1 MPFFKFESFGFIISL
16 GITLLLCGLIM
27 FYVRQRFAAYDRHLI
42 EQSQLLKHLV
52 SNIQTNLVPSSELA
66 AASAMKAAQQIHNKK
81 NVNENN
87 ENNENNKNNEN
98 TDKIVVSDDEIDSE
112 SESDSETDS
121 DSGSS
126 DSVSDNED
134 EDEKKN
140 NKCETLGK
148 CPILPFGNMLST
160 LMTVNKSSN
169 KQNVREKEN
178 EKDSD
183 ADDEDSEDEDSK
195 DSLSSDSLSD
205 DDELNN
211 EQIKHID
218 FSPKLDG
225 IKILD
230 NQDIGIKLNDNNLD
244 ISFEDISN
252 NKLNVLDEI
261 HVKKLNDVIEDSDDL
276 ETNKFNLNLKD
287 LSKKALQDIC
297 KERNFPTNGT
307 RGELIKRLSQ

>member
-1 MPFFKFESFGFIISL
+1 MPFFKFESVGFIISL
-16 GITLLLCGLIM
+16 GITLLLCGLLM

-87 ENNENNKNNEN
+87 ENN
-98 TDKIVVSDDEIDSE
+98 DKIVVSDDEIDSE
-112 SESDSETDS
+112 SESDSESDS
-121 DSGSS
+121 DSDSS

-134 EDEKKN
+134 EKEN

-225 IKILD
+225 IKVLD
-230 NQDIGIKLNDNNLD
+230 NQDNGIKLNDNNID
-244 ISFEDISN
+244 ISFEEISN

>member
-1 MPFFKFESFGFIISL
+1 M
-16 GITLLLCGLIM
+16 
-27 FYVRQRFAAYDRHLI
+27 
-42 EQSQLLKHLV
+42 
-52 SNIQTNLVPSSELA
+52 
-66 AASAMKAAQQIHNKK
+66 
-81 NVNENN
+81 
-87 ENNENNKNNEN
+87 
-98 TDKIVVSDDEIDSE
+98 
-112 SESDSETDS
+112 
-121 DSGSS
+121 
-126 DSVSDNED
+126 SDNED
-134 EDEKKN
+134 EKEN

-183 ADDEDSEDEDSK
+183 ADDEDSEDEDSE

-205 DDELNN
+205 DDKLNN

-225 IKILD
+225 IKVLD

-244 ISFEDISN
+244 ISFEEISN

>member
-16 GITLLLCGLIM
+16 GITLLLCGLLM

-87 ENNENNKNNEN
+87 ENN
-98 TDKIVVSDDEIDSE
+98 DKIVVSDDEIDSE
-112 SESDSETDS
+112 SESDSESDS
-121 DSGSS
+121 DSDSS

-134 EDEKKN
+134 EKEN

-205 DDELNN
+205 DDELNK

>member
-16 GITLLLCGLIM
+16 GITLLLCGLLM

-66 AASAMKAAQQIHNKK
+66 AASAMKAAQQIHN
-81 NVNENN
+81 
-87 ENNENNKNNEN
+87 NKNNEN

-112 SESDSETDS
+112 SESDSESDS
-121 DSGSS
+121 DSDSS

-134 EDEKKN
+134 EKEN

>member
-1 MPFFKFESFGFIISL
+1 MPFFKFESVGFIISL
-16 GITLLLCGLIM
+16 GITLLLCGLLM

-87 ENNENNKNNEN
+87 KN

-112 SESDSETDS
+112 SESDSESDS
-121 DSGSS
+121 DSDSS

-134 EDEKKN
+134 EKEN

-169 KQNVREKEN
+169 KQNFREKEN

-225 IKILD
+225 IKVLD

-244 ISFEDISN
+244 ISFEEISN

>member
-16 GITLLLCGLIM
+16 GITLLLCGLLM

-87 ENNENNKNNEN
+87 KNNEN

-112 SESDSETDS
+112 SESDSESDS
-121 DSGSS
+121 DSDSS

-134 EDEKKN
+134 EKEN

-225 IKILD
+225 IKVLD

-307 RGELIKRLSQ
+307 R

>member
-16 GITLLLCGLIM
+16 GITLLLCGLLM

-87 ENNENNKNNEN
+87 ENN
-98 TDKIVVSDDEIDSE
+98 DKIVVSDDEIDSE
-112 SESDSETDS
+112 SESDSESDS
-121 DSGSS
+121 DSDSS

-134 EDEKKN
+134 EKEN

-169 KQNVREKEN
+169 KQNFREKEN

-205 DDELNN
+205 DDELNK

>member
-1 MPFFKFESFGFIISL
+1 M
-16 GITLLLCGLIM
+16 
-27 FYVRQRFAAYDRHLI
+27 
-42 EQSQLLKHLV
+42 
-52 SNIQTNLVPSSELA
+52 
-66 AASAMKAAQQIHNKK
+66 
-81 NVNENN
+81 
-87 ENNENNKNNEN
+87 
-98 TDKIVVSDDEIDSE
+98 
-112 SESDSETDS
+112 
-121 DSGSS
+121 
-126 DSVSDNED
+126 SDNED
-134 EDEKKN
+134 EKEN

-169 KQNVREKEN
+169 KQNFREKEN

-225 IKILD
+225 IKVLD

-244 ISFEDISN
+244 ISFEEISN

>member
-16 GITLLLCGLIM
+16 GITLLLCGLLM

-87 ENNENNKNNEN
+87 KN

-112 SESDSETDS
+112 SESDSESDS
-121 DSGSS
+121 DSDSS

-134 EDEKKN
+134 EKEN

-205 DDELNN
+205 DDELNK

>member
-1 MPFFKFESFGFIISL
+1 MPFFKFESVGFIISL
-16 GITLLLCGLIM
+16 GITLLLCGLLM

-87 ENNENNKNNEN
+87 KNNEN

-112 SESDSETDS
+112 SESDSESDS
-121 DSGSS
+121 DSDSS

-134 EDEKKN
+134 EKEN

-169 KQNVREKEN
+169 KQNFREKEN

-225 IKILD
+225 IKVLD

-244 ISFEDISN
+244 ISFEEISN

>member
-16 GITLLLCGLIM
+16 GITLLLCGLLM

-87 ENNENNKNNEN
+87 KN

-112 SESDSETDS
+112 SESDSESDS
-121 DSGSS
+121 DSDSS

-134 EDEKKN
+134 EKEN

-225 IKILD
+225 IKVLD

-244 ISFEDISN
+244 ISFEEISN

>member
-16 GITLLLCGLIM
+16 GITLLLCGLLM

-87 ENNENNKNNEN
+87 EN

-112 SESDSETDS
+112 SESDSESDS
-121 DSGSS
+121 DSDSS

-134 EDEKKN
+134 EKEN

-225 IKILD
+225 IKVLD

-244 ISFEDISN
+244 ISFEEISN

>member
-1 MPFFKFESFGFIISL
+1 MPFFKFESVGFIISL
-16 GITLLLCGLIM
+16 GITLLLCGLLM

-87 ENNENNKNNEN
+87 EN

-112 SESDSETDS
+112 SESDSESDS
-121 DSGSS
+121 DSDSS

-134 EDEKKN
+134 EKEN

>member
-1 MPFFKFESFGFIISL
+1 MPFFKFESVGFIISL
-16 GITLLLCGLIM
+16 GITLLLCGLLM

-87 ENNENNKNNEN
+87 EN

-112 SESDSETDS
+112 SESDSESDS
-121 DSGSS
+121 DSDSS

-134 EDEKKN
+134 EKEN

-169 KQNVREKEN
+169 KQNFREKEN

-225 IKILD
+225 IKVLD

>member
-16 GITLLLCGLIM
+16 GITLLLCGLLM

-87 ENNENNKNNEN
+87 EN

-112 SESDSETDS
+112 SESDSESDS
-121 DSGSS
+121 DSDSS

-134 EDEKKN
+134 EKEN

-169 KQNVREKEN
+169 KQNFREKEN

-225 IKILD
+225 IKVLD

-244 ISFEDISN
+244 ISFEEISN

>member
-16 GITLLLCGLIM
+16 GITLLLCGLLM

-66 AASAMKAAQQIHNKK
+66 SASAMKAAQQIHNKK
-81 NVNENN
+81 NVNE
-87 ENNENNKNNEN
+87 NNEN

-112 SESDSETDS
+112 SESDSESDS
-121 DSGSS
+121 DSDSS

-134 EDEKKN
+134 EKEN

-169 KQNVREKEN
+169 KQNFREKEN

-225 IKILD
+225 IKVLD

>member
-16 GITLLLCGLIM
+16 GITLLLCGLLM

-87 ENNENNKNNEN
+87 KN

-112 SESDSETDS
+112 SESDSESDS
-121 DSGSS
+121 DSDSS

-134 EDEKKN
+134 EKEN

-169 KQNVREKEN
+169 KQNFREKEN

-225 IKILD
+225 IKVLD

>member
-1 MPFFKFESFGFIISL
+1 
-16 GITLLLCGLIM
+16 
-27 FYVRQRFAAYDRHLI
+27 
-42 EQSQLLKHLV
+42 
-52 SNIQTNLVPSSELA
+52 
-66 AASAMKAAQQIHNKK
+66 
-81 NVNENN
+81 
-87 ENNENNKNNEN
+87 
-98 TDKIVVSDDEIDSE
+98 
-112 SESDSETDS
+112 
-121 DSGSS
+121 
-126 DSVSDNED
+126 
-134 EDEKKN
+134 
-140 NKCETLGK
+140 
-148 CPILPFGNMLST
+148 
-160 LMTVNKSSN
+160 MTVNKSSN
-169 KQNVREKEN
+169 KQNFREKEN

-205 DDELNN
+205 DDELNK

>member
-16 GITLLLCGLIM
+16 GITLLLCGLLM

-87 ENNENNKNNEN
+87 KN

-112 SESDSETDS
+112 SESDSESDS
-121 DSGSS
+121 DSDSS

-134 EDEKKN
+134 EKEN

-169 KQNVREKEN
+169 KQNFREKEN

-225 IKILD
+225 IKVLD

-244 ISFEDISN
+244 ISFEEISN

>member
-16 GITLLLCGLIM
+16 GITLLLCGLLM

-87 ENNENNKNNEN
+87 KNNEN

-112 SESDSETDS
+112 SESDSESDS
-121 DSGSS
+121 DSDSS

-134 EDEKKN
+134 EKEN

-169 KQNVREKEN
+169 KQNFREKEN

-225 IKILD
+225 IKVLD

-244 ISFEDISN
+244 ISFEEISN

>member
-1 MPFFKFESFGFIISL
+1 MPFFKFESVGFIISL
-16 GITLLLCGLIM
+16 GITLLLCGLLM

-87 ENNENNKNNEN
+87 KN

-112 SESDSETDS
+112 SESDSESDS
-121 DSGSS
+121 DSDSS

-134 EDEKKN
+134 EKEN

-225 IKILD
+225 IKVLD

-244 ISFEDISN
+244 ISFEEISN

-276 ETNKFNLNLKD
+276 ETNNFNLNLKD

>member
-16 GITLLLCGLIM
+16 GITLLLCGLLM

-87 ENNENNKNNEN
+87 KNNEN

-112 SESDSETDS
+112 SESDSESDS
-121 DSGSS
+121 DSDSS

-134 EDEKKN
+134 EKEN

-169 KQNVREKEN
+169 KQNFREKEN

-205 DDELNN
+205 DDELNK

>member
-16 GITLLLCGLIM
+16 GITLLLCGLLM

-87 ENNENNKNNEN
+87 KNNEN

-112 SESDSETDS
+112 SESDSESDS
-121 DSGSS
+121 DSDSS

-134 EDEKKN
+134 EKEN

>member
-16 GITLLLCGLIM
+16 GITLLLCGLLM

-66 AASAMKAAQQIHNKK
+66 AASAMKAAPQIHNKK
-81 NVNENN
+81 NVNE
-87 ENNENNKNNEN
+87 NNEN

-112 SESDSETDS
+112 SESDSESDS
-121 DSGSS
+121 DSDSS

-134 EDEKKN
+134 EKEN

-169 KQNVREKEN
+169 KQNFREKEN

-225 IKILD
+225 IKVLD

-244 ISFEDISN
+244 ISFEEISN

>member
-1 MPFFKFESFGFIISL
+1 MPFFKFESVGFIISL
-16 GITLLLCGLIM
+16 GITLLLCGLLM

-87 ENNENNKNNEN
+87 KN

-112 SESDSETDS
+112 SESDSESDS
-121 DSGSS
+121 DSDSS

-134 EDEKKN
+134 EKEN

-225 IKILD
+225 IKVLD

-244 ISFEDISN
+244 ISFEEISN

>member
-16 GITLLLCGLIM
+16 GITLLLCGLLM

-87 ENNENNKNNEN
+87 KNNKN

-112 SESDSETDS
+112 SESDSESDS
-121 DSGSS
+121 DSDSS

-134 EDEKKN
+134 EKEN

-225 IKILD
+225 IKVLD

-244 ISFEDISN
+244 ISFEEISN

>member
-16 GITLLLCGLIM
+16 GITLLLCGLLM

-87 ENNENNKNNEN
+87 ENN
-98 TDKIVVSDDEIDSE
+98 DKIVVSDDEIDSE
-112 SESDSETDS
+112 SESDSESDS
-121 DSGSS
+121 DSDSS

-134 EDEKKN
+134 EKEN

>member
-1 MPFFKFESFGFIISL
+1 MAFFKFESFGFIISL
-16 GITLLLCGLIM
+16 GITLLLCGLLM

-66 AASAMKAAQQIHNKK
+66 AASAIKTAQQIHNKK
-81 NVNENN
+81 NVNEKN
-87 ENNENNKNNEN
+87 ENN
-98 TDKIVVSDDEIDSE
+98 DKIIVSDDEIDSE
-112 SESDSETDS
+112 SESDSESECDS
-121 DSGSS
+121 DSS
-126 DSVSDNED
+126 DIVSDNED
-134 EDEKKN
+134 EKEN

-169 KQNVREKEN
+169 KHNVSEKEN

-183 ADDEDSEDEDSK
+183 GDDEDSEDEDSK

-225 IKILD
+225 IKVLD

-244 ISFEDISN
+244 ISFEEISN

-297 KERNFPTNGT
+297 KERKFPTNGT